1 MLQSYHRQICQRA
14 LGNIF
19 SPKAL
24 ERIIAANL
32 GQDHIRYQYGHPHFH
47 YDDNAFDAGDA
58 YIEAQRQIVLDIM
71 IEKMD
76 PTPAWLAFGRLTH
89 AAQDFYAHSNYIR
102 LWIAAQSKGGLPDP
116 PEVDALAPNILHHPE
131 LKSGN
136 VNLWDWLAFVPGF
149 YSLAYRLAPEDSHT
163 HMNLDSPK
171 QGELF
176 PYAFEAAV
184 KRTSHEFDQITAQL
198 SPDQLARFTDH

>member
-1 MLQSYHRQICQRA
+1 MLQSYHQKICQRA

-24 ERIIAANL
+24 ERIVAANL
-32 GQDHIRYQYGHPHFH
+32 GQDQIRYQFGHPHFH
-47 YDDNAFDAGDA
+47 YDDNAFGASDA
-58 YIEAQRQIVLDIM
+58 YIEAQRKIVLDALTKKI
-71 IEKMD
+71 D
-76 PTPAWLAFGRLTH
+76 PMPAWLAFGRLTH
-89 AAQDFYAHSNYIR
+89 AAQDFYAHSNYVR
-102 LWIAAQSKGGLPDP
+102 LWVKTQPEGELPDP
-116 PEVDALAPNILHHPE
+116 PEVEALAPDILHHPD
-131 LKSGN
+131 LKSGK
-136 VNLWDWLAFVPGF
+136 VKLWDWLAFVPGF
-149 YSLAYRLAPEDSHT
+149 YSLAYRLAPNDSHT

-184 KRTSHEFDQITAQL
+184 KRTRYEFDQLAEQY